1 MTQEERNVSRDRLRY
16 IKNSSSS
23 RLCYLAILLDVLYF
37 ISICKSDVG
46 TYYYNIMIGAVI
58 LYNLAFLLAV
68 FLASEG
74 VKNYKRGFSFL
85 LIAAGI
91 GQIIRIFIIPMKAHR
106 EMTVVNGAETL
117 VMRDGQFIRVLIYLL
132 VSAVCLLLAA
142 AINLYKCKEL
152 AAHQKELAA
161 QAAA

>member
-1 MTQEERNVSRDRLRY
+1 MNDERSVSRDRLRF
-16 IKNSSSS
+16 IKNTASS
-23 RLCYLAILLDVLYF
+23 RLCYLAILFNVLYF

-91 GQIIRIFIIPMKAHR
+91 GQIIRIFIIPMKAHA

-117 VMRDGQFIRVLIYLL
+117 VMRDGQFIRVVIYL
-132 VSAVCLLLAA
+132 VASAVCLLLAA
-142 AINLYKCKEL
+142 AINLYKCNEL
-152 AAHQKELAA
+152 AAHQKEMAA
-161 QAAA
+161 QNAA